1 MGYPR
6 SFLVDPL
13 VSGVYHSPSRCVC
26 RQSLLKSPERCAWLV
41 RRFELL
47 ASAFAIDV
55 CDFAVMRNH
64 VHLLLRTHPE
74 LAFAWSDEE
83 VVRRWLAI
91 ATLADDNREAEPD
104 RDDIDEA
111 LKTPTLIAEWRSRLS
126 DLGWFHKRWKEPAA
140 KTWNREDEV
149 TGHFWE
155 GRYKSVGCADEGA
168 ILMQATYI
176 LLNPVHCGLEA
187 EIVDSPHTST
197 GRRLKA
203 LMRSIEAGELRGGVA
218 AYQAALLEP
227 AIPCVPGTE
236 VRGMSDAE
244 WSRRLAERTYER
256 ALRENAVEE
265 ARRAADLARRFD
277 GKALEAEAG
286 DRASIG
292 PQAGEASPDA
302 SATREPDAAAVS
314 APASAPAP
322 APVPAPAPARL
333 LAPGARR
340 LRSTAPTL
348 PKRRLPDPPSSGNL
362 PSKANPWRERST
374 LPLTDGCTLLA
385 FIELLDDRG
394 RVERP
399 DKRGRIGPTAPRVV
413 ERLLAKAGMS
423 ARGTRPKRSRWTRPV
438 ASRDTATIAEAC
450 ALLDEAESRIREILS
465 SATGPPGIAW
475 RGTIV
480 GSAGEPDSEPEA
492 EGRIAFRAE
501 ALRPIASRIAM
512 KRAS

>member
-1 MGYPR
+1 VGYPR

-13 VSGVYHSPSRCVC
+13 VSGVYHCPSRCVR
-26 RQSLLKSPERCAWLV
+26 RQSLIESPERCAWLV

-91 ATLADDNREAEPD
+91 AMLGDDNREVEPG
-104 RDDIDEA
+104 RDDMNEA
-111 LKTPTLIAEWRSRLS
+111 LKKPALVAEWRSRLS

-187 EIVDSPHTST
+187 EIVESPHTST
-197 GRRLKA
+197 ARRLKA

-236 VRGMSDAE
+236 VRGLSDAE

-286 DRASIG
+286 GRTTGDRAPIG
-292 PQAGEASPDA
+292 PQADEASPEA
-302 SATREPDAAAVS
+302 SATREPDAAAVP
-314 APASAPAP
+314 APASTPAP
-322 APVPAPAPARL
+322 GSRA
-333 LAPGARR
+333 
-340 LRSTAPTL
+340 
-348 PKRRLPDPPSSGNL
+348 
-362 PSKANPWRERST
+362 
-374 LPLTDGCTLLA
+374 
-385 FIELLDDRG
+385 
-394 RVERP
+394 
-399 DKRGRIGPTAPRVV
+399 APRPRRATPAQHHADV
-413 ERLLAKAGMS
+413 AQAS
-423 ARGTRPKRSRWTRPV
+423 AARS
-438 ASRDTATIAEAC
+438 
-450 ALLDEAESRIREILS
+450 ALL
-465 SATGPPGIAW
+465 GQ
-475 RGTIV
+475 
-480 GSAGEPDSEPEA
+480 
-492 EGRIAFRAE
+492 RAE
-501 ALRPIASRIAM
+501 EGQSLAGAIDAA
-512 KRAS
+512 ADE